1 MESEK
6 IGSHTIDALLTV
18 VVAVAAAN
26 WAAVEFADTDLLVDV
41 LGLTG
46 DTLTITY
53 GVIGA
58 LAVVVVYNTWVWYS
72 DGVMG

>member
-1 MESEK
+1 
-6 IGSHTIDALLTV
+6 LLTV

>member
-46 DTLTITY
+46 DTLTIAY

-58 LAVVVVYNTWVWYS
+58 LAVVVVYNTWVWFS
-72 DGVMG
+72 NGVME

>member
-53 GVIGA
+53 GVIGIVA
-58 LAVVVVYNTWVWYS
+58 AVVVYNTWVWFS
-72 DGVMG
+72 TGVME

>member
-18 VVAVAAAN
+18 VVAIAASN
-26 WAAVEFADTDLLVDV
+26 WALVEFAETDLLVDV